1 MGDALGLLRALSVTM
16 KFMVVVAPHDLK
28 VADEVWIATAL
39 LHREHPD
46 REDFTAME
54 ITERAESEN
63 ITGAL
68 RKGVYVHALLH
79 CVANLPPNPG
89 RYRMLVETAKGR
101 RRLFRPED
109 RYDPRREGAKS
120 TPERGAIPERYRD
133 LLDWYRDWAGEP
145 ETADAL
151 LALARTGRDVWRDET
166 PDSYV
171 QRLREG
177 WA

>member
-1 MGDALGLLRALSVTM
+1 
-16 KFMVVVAPHDLK
+16 
-28 VADEVWIATAL
+28 
-39 LHREHPD
+39 
-46 REDFTAME
+46 
-54 ITERAESEN
+54 
-63 ITGAL
+63 
-68 RKGVYVHALLH
+68 
-79 CVANLPPNPG
+79 
-89 RYRMLVETAKGR
+89 MLVETAKGR
-101 RRLFRPED
+101 RRLFRPDD

-120 TPERGAIPERYRD
+120 TPERGAIPERYRTPA
-133 LLDWYRDWAGEP
+133 DWYRDWAGEP